1 MKIRRRVLISGRV
14 QGVGF
19 RAACRRAALDAHA
32 SGWVRNLPDNRV
44 EAVFEGEA
52 EDVEQM
58 LAWCRRGPTYATVT
72 SVEVSEEEPRNENGF
87 LVR

>member
-19 RAACRRAALDAHA
+19 RAACRRAALNFHV

-58 LAWCRRGPTYATVT
+58 LAWCGRGPTYATVI
-72 SVEVSEEEPRNENGF
+72 SVEVSEEEPRGENCF
-87 LVR
+87 LMR

>member
-1 MKIRRRVLISGRV
+1 MIIRRRVLISGRV

-19 RAACRRAALDAHA
+19 RAACRRAALDCLV

-52 EDVEQM
+52 EDVQQM
-58 LAWCRRGPTYATVT
+58 LAWCWRGPTYSTVE
-72 SVEVSEEEPRNENGF
+72 SVEVIEENPRNENGF

>member
-1 MKIRRRVLISGRV
+1 MTIRRRVLVSGLV

-19 RAACRRAALDAHA
+19 RAACRRAALDALV
-32 SGWVRNLPDNRV
+32 SGWVRNLPDNCV
-44 EAVFEGEA
+44 EAVFEGAA

-58 LAWCRRGPTYATVT
+58 LAWCQHGPPHADVET
-72 SVEVSEEEPRNENGF
+72 VEVIEEQPQGESGF